1 MDPPSGPGH
10 GPRRRGRHLARVRAP
25 AAGGAVSRPEAAVR
39 RPRCHLRSVS
49 STRPASRVSGAQ
61 RPQLGAGDSLV
72 ERLGRLG
79 GERVPRCGVIAPG
92 GQPVGPPREPPGAA
106 GGRGTCGDLRGT
118 CGDLL
123 GAQRPRYS
131 LHRGRLVGSGVPAF
145 PGRLSQVL
153 GAGESDSD
161 SCFTW
166 NSNVPCCHC
175 ALLNTVLLKR
185 PISRAV
191 TDILMNKH
199 RMSMAFLC

>member
-1 MDPPSGPGH
+1 M
-10 GPRRRGRHLARVRAP
+10 
-25 AAGGAVSRPEAAVR
+25 SRPEAAVR

-49 STRPASRVSGAQ
+49 STRPASRLSGAQ
-61 RPQLGAGDSLV
+61 RPQLGARDSLV

-92 GQPVGPPREPPGAA
+92 GQPVWPPREPPGAA
-106 GGRGTCGDLRGT
+106 GGRGT

-131 LHRGRLVGSGVPAF
+131 LHRGRLVGSCVPAF

-175 ALLNTVLLKR
+175 TLLNTVLLKR
-185 PISRAV
+185 PISR
-191 TDILMNKH
+191 
-199 RMSMAFLC
+199 